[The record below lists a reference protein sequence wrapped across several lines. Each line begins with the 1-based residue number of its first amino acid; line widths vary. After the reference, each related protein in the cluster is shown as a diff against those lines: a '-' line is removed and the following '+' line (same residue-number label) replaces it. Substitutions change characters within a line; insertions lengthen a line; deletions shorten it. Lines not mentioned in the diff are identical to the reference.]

1 MLPSEVF
8 AEEDQFAVRER
19 RGENVSRTSGMTS
32 ASRRL
37 CLVSRIQCLQ

>member
-1 MLPSEVF
+1 MCCKWDGGIVLPNLVF
-8 AEEDQFAVRER
+8 VVEDQFAVMER

-37 CLVSRIQCLQ
+37 